1 MSKEVRVL
9 SIIVT
14 VSFLLGT
21 AGTTLS
27 IVNNHLIRTRIIKP
41 AKFLLMQKSWR
52 RPGIPQLRQWGFP
65 QGRVSKKGFQKPG
78 DTFPR
83 GELRER
89 LQSLAKEKAK
99 KEKQLMQIL
108 GKLNRQLKEQQ
119 EAIENLSQ
127 KVENLQDKI
136 EELE

>member
-1 MSKEVRVL
+1 
-9 SIIVT
+9 
-14 VSFLLGT
+14 
-21 AGTTLS
+21 
-27 IVNNHLIRTRIIKP
+27 
-41 AKFLLMQKSWR
+41 MQKSWR
-52 RPGIPQLRQWGFP
+52 RPGIHQLQMQRNRQWGLP
-65 QGRVSKKGFQKPG
+65 QGRVPKKGFQKPG

-127 KVENLQDKI
+127 RVENLQDKI